1 LDYKLNK
8 SERIKPYLKKEF
20 ILYLLLLILL
30 EMRIGFDAK
39 RAFYNSTGLG
49 NYSRDSIR
57 ILSLL
62 YPENDYFLYTP
73 KAKENKQI
81 SFLKNKKNILVRTP
95 SSFVGNL
102 FKKYWRN
109 KNIIKDIVQD
119 EIDIYHGLSH
129 EIPLGIE
136 KTNIKSVVTIHDLI
150 FIRYPHLFSSI
161 DRKIY
166 HKKFQ
171 SACKRAN
178 KIIAISHQTKNDII
192 EFFGTDENKIE
203 VVYQGCNNVF
213 QSKISKK
220 RIEEI
225 CKKYNLPEK
234 FILNVGTIEERK
246 NLLTILKSIKELPKQ
261 HLVVIGNGKEYKNK
275 CLQYIRE
282 HNLQDRVSFLSG
294 IELEEIAA
302 IYQKS
307 EIMIYPS
314 VFEGFG
320 IPILEALFSKTP
332 VITSQG
338 GCFSE
343 TGGEHSIYINPLSVS
358 EITSAITKITTD
370 TNLRNTMIEKGYNY
384 AQNFTDKKVA
394 ENLQKI
400 YTSL

>member
-1 LDYKLNK
+1 MDYKLNK
-8 SERIKPYLKKEF
+8 SERIKPYVKKEF

-109 KNIIKDIVQD
+109 KNITKDLVQD